1 MMTSASSAVRA
12 KRIATFSFTIA
23 VLGLWVVLSTIYP
36 PYLVPRPVAVL
47 NNMLMFVSDWSFARH
62 TVATL
67 GHIAASMAAAFV
79 LGGLLATLAHF
90 VPVFRL
96 AIHHRLSPFANS
108 FSSVGWTILA
118 VVWLGIGL
126 PTVLVAMTAIL
137 LPFVLVN
144 LGAGYE
150 SLPDEQ
156 IEMARSFTR
165 RRLRQVCL
173 VMLPLLVPYLF
184 ATLRIT
190 FGMACQI
197 VLITE
202 LFGGN
207 SGLGYLVNIA
217 SQEVDTPLIFAV
229 ALIMVILFQL
239 TDHFILDPIQRRIGK
254 TYAYS

>member
-1 MMTSASSAVRA
+1 MGNLPATMRHS
-12 KRIATFSFTIA
+12 RIATLCFTVA
-23 VLGLWVVLSTIYP
+23 VLALWVVLSTIYP
-36 PYLVPRPVAVL
+36 PYLVPRPQVVL
-47 NNMLMFVSDWSFARH
+47 HNMLLFVSDWRFAQH

-67 GHIAASMAAAFV
+67 GHISASMAAALV
-79 LGGLLATLAHF
+79 LGGVLATLAHF
-90 VPVFRL
+90 APVLRL

-108 FSSVGWTILA
+108 FSSIGWTILA

-144 LGAGYE
+144 LGAGYD
-150 SLPDEQ
+150 SLPEEQ

-165 RRLRQVCL
+165 KRTRQVRL

-190 FGMACQI
+190 FGMACQV

-239 TDHFILDPIQRRIGK
+239 IDRLIFDPLQGRISK
-254 TYAYS
+254 TYAYT